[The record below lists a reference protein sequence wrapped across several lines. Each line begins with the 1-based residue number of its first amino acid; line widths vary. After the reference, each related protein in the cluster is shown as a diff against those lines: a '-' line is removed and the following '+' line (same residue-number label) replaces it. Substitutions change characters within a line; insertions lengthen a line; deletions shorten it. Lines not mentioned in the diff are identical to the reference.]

1 MTLAFAVRRI
11 PHDPRGEWASG
22 IEDGG
27 RFHPSINFPN
37 RRAAQRDATAMT
49 AALGANPKIADDLW
63 ELTRRRQ

>member
-27 RFHPSINFPN
+27 GFYPSIHFPS
-37 RRAAQRDATAMT
+37 RLAAQRDASAMS
-49 AALGANPKIADDLW
+49 AALKANSQLAD
-63 ELTRRRQ
+63 ELHKLIHRRQ